1 MSGFSRTLR
10 AVAQTSRPGQ
20 QFPPVS
26 TDSRTRVSQQSLM
39 PFGGRV
45 LRSVAAEQDAQP
57 PVVAPASS
65 SGLFSLTYEPYYGL
79 KEKAFSLSADPRFL
93 FRSPE
98 HAPAFEELLN
108 GIRRREGLI
117 TLTGEIG
124 TGKTTLIR
132 SVLQQ
137 LDRRTFSAFLPDPF
151 VSREDLLKM
160 LLVDFG
166 VVSVADLKRGILNGA
181 SRPDLSYPLYEF
193 LDSLVPLQAFAVL
206 IIDEAQN
213 LPLPLLEEVRILSD
227 LEGREKLLQVVL
239 VGQPELRDHLRL
251 PEMRQVNQRVSV
263 RCELTP
269 LKREGVAD
277 YIQHR
282 LLVAS
287 EGSAHVEFAREA
299 IDAIYEGSRGTPRLI
314 NLLCDRA
321 LLHGFNA
328 RVTRIDPNLV
338 WDAMGDLGLE
348 IDAAE
353 SEAPAPPAMVSTRGP
368 SKTPAVSVPIMLA
381 AAPKAST
388 VPPAEPAISAAV
400 TRSASPVPKAAR
412 DRELLSDFAPE
423 STDQSATDEGIGRGW
438 MLVVAAVLLALIA
451 LGTMFGY
458 ARVQAASDVPDLR
471 FPAAPTKV
479 VATLPTIV
487 PHFAI
492 QVASFQTL
500 ARAERLA
507 QELTNTGYDARAIE
521 LNLGQSGR
529 IVAVMVGDYATEQD
543 ATRDLT
549 ALRSRLGFSDAR
561 VEPFVTIAT
570 R

>member
-1 MSGFSRTLR
+1 M
-10 AVAQTSRPGQ
+10 
-20 QFPPVS
+20 
-26 TDSRTRVSQQSLM
+26 M
-39 PFGGRV
+39 PLGGRV
-45 LRSVAAEQDAQP
+45 LRSVAAGQDAQP
-57 PVVAPASS
+57 SVVAPSSS

-98 HAPAFEELLN
+98 HAPAFEELLS

-137 LDRRTFSAFLPDPF
+137 LDRRTFSAFVPDPF

-166 VVSVADLKRGILNGA
+166 VVSVADLKRGVLNGA

-239 VGQPELRDHLRL
+239 VGQPELRAHLKL
-251 PEMRQVNQRVSV
+251 PEMRQVDQRVSV

-269 LKREGVAD
+269 LKREGVGD
-277 YIQHR
+277 YIEHR
-282 LLVAS
+282 LRVAS
-287 EGSAHVEFAREA
+287 EGNAQVEFAPEA
-299 IDAIYEGSRGTPRLI
+299 IAAVYEGSGGTPRLI
-314 NLLCDRA
+314 NLICDRT
-321 LLHGFNA
+321 LQHGYSA
-328 RVTRIDPNLV
+328 RVTRIEPNFV

-348 IDAAE
+348 IRAAQPPAPAQ
-353 SEAPAPPAMVSTRGP
+353 SKSSAPAPKAPAFELPKALALEPP
-368 SKTPAVSVPIMLA
+368 SV
-381 AAPKAST
+381 AAPKTA
-388 VPPAEPAISAAV
+388 PLM
-400 TRSASPVPKAAR
+400 RSAIPVPRPDR
-412 DRELLSDFAPE
+412 DREVLTDFPSE
-423 STDQSATDEGIGRGW
+423 STVQSATNDGIARGW
-438 MLVVAAVLLALIA
+438 MLVGAATLLALVAI
-451 LGTMFGY
+451 GVMFAY
-458 ARVQAASDVPDLR
+458 ARLQAASDVPDLR
-471 FPAAPTKV
+471 FPAPPAKV
-479 VATLPTIV
+479 TATFPAIV

-492 QVASFQTL
+492 QVASFQTA

-507 QELTNTGYDARAIE
+507 QQLTNAGYDARAIE
-521 LNLGQSGR
+521 LNLGQIDH
-529 IVAVMVGDYATEQD
+529 IVEVMVGDYATEQD

-549 ALRSRLGFSDAR
+549 ALRSQLGFSDAR
-561 VEPFVTIAT
+561 VEPFVSTAT

>member
-1 MSGFSRTLR
+1 
-10 AVAQTSRPGQ
+10 
-20 QFPPVS
+20 
-26 TDSRTRVSQQSLM
+26 M

-45 LRSVAAEQDAQP
+45 LRSVAAGQDVQP
-57 PVVAPASS
+57 SVVVPASS

-79 KEKAFSLSADPRFL
+79 QEKAFSLSADPRFL

-98 HAPAFEELLN
+98 HAPAFEELLS
-108 GIRRREGLI
+108 GIRRREGLV

-137 LDRRTFSAFLPDPF
+137 LDRRTFSAFVPDPF

-166 VVSVADLKRGILNGA
+166 VVSVADLKRGALNGA

-213 LPLPLLEEVRILSD
+213 LPLPLLEEIRILSD

-239 VGQPELRDHLRL
+239 VGQPELRAHLKL

-263 RCELTP
+263 RAELTP

-282 LLVAS
+282 LRVAS
-287 EGSAHVEFAREA
+287 EDNAQVEFAPEA
-299 IDAIYEGSRGTPRLI
+299 IAAIYEGSGGTPRLI
-314 NLLCDRA
+314 NLICDRA
-321 LLHGFNA
+321 LQHGFGA
-328 RVTRIDPNLV
+328 RVTRIEPHFV
-338 WDAMGDLGLE
+338 WDAIGDLGLE
-348 IDAAE
+348 IGAAQ
-353 SEAPAPPAMVSTRGP
+353 SPAPTTEP
-368 SKTPAVSVPIMLA
+368 KTPTP
-381 AAPKAST
+381 APKAPAFELPTSLAFEPPK
-388 VPPAEPAISAAV
+388 VPAPKTAASAKSPAEPPVSAPL
-400 TRSASPVPKAAR
+400 TRSAIPVPRPDR
-412 DRELLSDFAPE
+412 DRELLTDFAPE
-423 STDQSATDEGIGRGW
+423 RTDHSATNDGIARGW
-438 MLVVAAVLLALIA
+438 MLVGAAVLLALIA
-451 LGTMFGY
+451 MGVMFAY

-471 FPAAPTKV
+471 FPAPPKKV
-479 VATLPTIV
+479 VGTLPSIV

-507 QELTNTGYDARAIE
+507 QQLTSSGYDARAIE
-521 LNLGQSGR
+521 LNAGQSGR
-529 IVAVMVGDYATEQD
+529 IVEVMVGDYATEQD

-549 ALRSRLGFSDAR
+549 ALRSQLGFPDAR
-561 VEPFVTIAT
+561 VEPIVSTAP

>member
-1 MSGFSRTLR
+1 
-10 AVAQTSRPGQ
+10 
-20 QFPPVS
+20 
-26 TDSRTRVSQQSLM
+26 M
-39 PFGGRV
+39 PFGGRA
-45 LRSVAAEQDAQP
+45 LRSVAAGQDAQP
-57 PVVAPASS
+57 SVVAPASS

-98 HAPAFEELLN
+98 HAPAFEELLS
-108 GIRRREGLI
+108 GIRRREGLV

-137 LDRRTFSAFLPDPF
+137 LDRRTFSAFVPDPF

-166 VVSVADLKRGILNGA
+166 VVSVADLKRGTLNGA

-269 LKREGVAD
+269 MKREGVAD

-282 LLVAS
+282 LRVAS
-287 EGSAHVEFAREA
+287 EGSAQVEFAPEA
-299 IDAIYEGSRGTPRLI
+299 LDAIYEGSGGTPRLI

-321 LLHGFNA
+321 LQHGFTA
-328 RVTRIDPNLV
+328 RVTRIEPNFV

-348 IDAAE
+348 IGADEPIA
-353 SEAPAPPAMVSTRGP
+353 SAPAAKAPALAP
-368 SKTPAVSVPIMLA
+368 SKMPAVSVPIMLA
-381 AAPKAST
+381 ATSKTSA
-388 VPPAEPAISAAV
+388 VPPTEPAAAAAV
-400 TRSASPVPKAAR
+400 TRSAIPVPKPDR
-412 DRELLSDFAPE
+412 DRELLTDFAPE
-423 STDQSATDEGIGRGW
+423 GTDQTATDEGIARGW
-438 MLVVAAVLLALIA
+438 MLVGAAVLLALVAI
-451 LGTMFGY
+451 GGMVGY
-458 ARVQAASDVPDLR
+458 ARVQAASAVPDLK
-471 FPAAPTKV
+471 FPAPPRKV
-479 VATLPTIV
+479 VASLPAMV

-492 QVASFQTL
+492 QVASFQTM

-507 QELTNTGYDARAIE
+507 QQLTNTGYDARAIE
-521 LNLGQSGR
+521 LNLGQGGR
-529 IVAVMVGDYATEQD
+529 IVAVVVGDYSTEQD

-549 ALRSRLGFSDAR
+549 ALQSQLGFADAR
-561 VEPFVTIAT
+561 VEPFVTTTT

>member
-1 MSGFSRTLR
+1 
-10 AVAQTSRPGQ
+10 
-20 QFPPVS
+20 
-26 TDSRTRVSQQSLM
+26 M

-45 LRSVAAEQDAQP
+45 LRSVAAEDAQP
-57 PVVAPASS
+57 TVVAPASS

-98 HAPAFEELLN
+98 HAPAFEELLS

-124 TGKTTLIR
+124 TGKTTLTR

-137 LDRRTFSAFLPDPF
+137 LDRRTFSAFVPDPF

-166 VVSVADLKRGILNGA
+166 VVSVADLKRGALNGA

-213 LPLPLLEEVRILSD
+213 LPLPLLEEIRILSD

-239 VGQPELRDHLRL
+239 VGQPELRTHLKL
-251 PEMRQVNQRVSV
+251 PEMRQVDQRVSV

-282 LLVAS
+282 LRVAS
-287 EGSAHVEFAREA
+287 EGNAQVEFAPEA
-299 IDAIYEGSRGTPRLI
+299 FDAVYEASGGTPRLI
-314 NLLCDRA
+314 NLICDRA
-321 LLHGFNA
+321 LQHGFSA
-328 RVTRIDPNLV
+328 RVTRIEPNFIS
-338 WDAMGDLGLE
+338 DAMRDLGLE
-348 IDAAE
+348 IGAAE
-353 SEAPAPPAMVSTRGP
+353 LPTPVSESKAPASPKVSTFDLPRALALEAA
-368 SKTPAVSVPIMLA
+368 KVPAHKA
-381 AAPKAST
+381 ASSAL
-388 VPPAEPAISAAV
+388 PPAEPVVTAPMTKSAI
-400 TRSASPVPKAAR
+400 PVPRPDR
-412 DRELLSDFAPE
+412 DRELLADFAPE
-423 STDQSATDEGIGRGW
+423 STDHSATNDGIARGW
-438 MLVVAAVLLALIA
+438 MLVGAVVLIA
-451 LGTMFGY
+451 LVAIGVMFAY

-471 FPAAPTKV
+471 FPSPPKKV
-479 VATLPTIV
+479 EVTFPAIV

-492 QVASFQTL
+492 QVASFQTST
-500 ARAERLA
+500 RAERLA
-507 QELTNTGYDARAIE
+507 QQLTNTGYNARAIE

-529 IVAVMVGDYATEQD
+529 IVGVMVGDYATEQD
-543 ATRDLT
+543 ATRDLA
-549 ALRSRLGFSDAR
+549 ALRSQLGVPDAR
-561 VEPFVTIAT
+561 VEPFVSTAT

>member
-1 MSGFSRTLR
+1 
-10 AVAQTSRPGQ
+10 
-20 QFPPVS
+20 
-26 TDSRTRVSQQSLM
+26 M
-39 PFGGRV
+39 PFGGRA
-45 LRSVAAEQDAQP
+45 LRSVAAGQDAPP
-57 PVVAPASS
+57 PVVAASS

-98 HAPAFEELLN
+98 HAPAFEELLS

-137 LDRRTFSAFLPDPF
+137 LDRRTFSAFVPDPF

-166 VVSVADLKRGILNGA
+166 VVSVADLKRGMLSGA

-239 VGQPELRDHLRL
+239 VGQPELRAHLKL
-251 PEMRQVNQRVSV
+251 PQMRQVDQRVSV

-269 LKREGVAD
+269 LKRDGIAD

-282 LLVAS
+282 LRVAG
-287 EGSAHVEFAREA
+287 EGNPQVEFAPEA
-299 IDAIYEGSRGTPRLI
+299 IEAIYEGSGGTPRLI
-314 NLLCDRA
+314 NLICDRA
-321 LLHGFNA
+321 LQHGYSA
-328 RVTRIDPNLV
+328 RVLRIEPNLI
-338 WDAMGDLGLE
+338 WDAMGDIGLE
-348 IDAAE
+348 IRAAGP
-353 SEAPAPPAMVSTRGP
+353 APAPKVP
-368 SKTPAVSVPIMLA
+368 SAAPHALAFELPQSLAFSPSSVPAPKPTPSAVA
-381 AAPKAST
+381 AA
-388 VPPAEPAISAAV
+388 EPVV
-400 TRSASPVPKAAR
+400 TAPLIRSAIPVAR
-412 DRELLSDFAPE
+412 PDHDRELLTDFASE
-423 STDQSATDEGIGRGW
+423 RANSSATSDGIARGW
-438 MLVVAAVLLALIA
+438 TLVGTALLVALLAM
-451 LGTMFGY
+451 GVMFAY
-458 ARVQAASDVPDLR
+458 ARVQAASDVTDLR
-471 FPAAPTKV
+471 LPAPPKKV
-479 VATLPTIV
+479 IQTLPVIV

-507 QELTNTGYDARAIE
+507 QQLTNAGYDARAVE
-521 LNLGQSGR
+521 LNLGPSGR
-529 IVAVMVGDYATEQD
+529 IVAVMVGDYAIEQD
-543 ATRDLT
+543 ATRDVT
-549 ALRSRLGFSDAR
+549 ALRSQLGFFDAR
-561 VEPFVTIAT
+561 VEPFVTTTT

>member
-1 MSGFSRTLR
+1 
-10 AVAQTSRPGQ
+10 
-20 QFPPVS
+20 
-26 TDSRTRVSQQSLM
+26 M
-39 PFGGRV
+39 PLGGRV
-45 LRSVAAEQDAQP
+45 LRSVAAGQDAQP
-57 PVVAPASS
+57 SVGAPASS

-98 HAPAFEELLN
+98 HTPAFEELLS
-108 GIRRREGLI
+108 GIRRREGLV

-137 LDRRTFSAFLPDPF
+137 LDRRTFSAFVPDPF

-166 VVSVADLKRGILNGA
+166 VVSVADLKRGALNGA

-213 LPLPLLEEVRILSD
+213 LPLPLLEEIRILSD

-239 VGQPELRDHLRL
+239 VGQPELRAHLKL

-263 RCELTP
+263 RSELMP

-282 LLVAS
+282 LRVAS
-287 EGSAHVEFAREA
+287 EDNALVEFAPEA
-299 IDAIYEGSRGTPRLI
+299 IDAIYEGSGGTPRLI
-314 NLLCDRA
+314 NLICDRA
-321 LLHGFNA
+321 LQHGFGA
-328 RVTRIDPNLV
+328 RVTRIAPHFV
-338 WDAMGDLGLE
+338 WDAIDDLGLE
-348 IDAAE
+348 IGVAE
-353 SEAPAPPAMVSTRGP
+353 SPAPTTEPKTTTPAPKAPALAA
-368 SKTPAVSVPIMLA
+368 SKTPAVVVPQMLA
-381 AAPKAST
+381 AMPA
-388 VPPAEPAISAAV
+388 PPAEPVVSAPV
-400 TRSASPVPKAAR
+400 TRSAIRVQRPDR
-412 DRELLSDFAPE
+412 DRELLTEFASE
-423 STDQSATDEGIGRGW
+423 GTDHSATNDGIARGW
-438 MLVVAAVLLALIA
+438 MLVGAAVLLALVA
-451 LGTMFGY
+451 MGVMFAY

-471 FPAAPTKV
+471 FPAAPKKV
-479 VATLPTIV
+479 VATLPAIV

-507 QELTNTGYDARAIE
+507 QQLTGYDARAIE
-521 LNLGQSGR
+521 LNPGQGGR
-529 IVAVMVGDYATEQD
+529 IVGVMVGDYATEQD
-543 ATRDLT
+543 AARDLT
-549 ALRSRLGFSDAR
+549 ALRSQLGFLDAR
-561 VEPFVTIAT
+561 VEPFVSVAT

>member
-1 MSGFSRTLR
+1 M
-10 AVAQTSRPGQ
+10 
-20 QFPPVS
+20 
-26 TDSRTRVSQQSLM
+26 
-39 PFGGRV
+39 
-45 LRSVAAEQDAQP
+45 LRSVAAGQDAQP
-57 PVVAPASS
+57 SVVAPASS

-93 FRSPE
+93 FRTPE
-98 HAPAFEELLN
+98 HAPAFDELLS

-166 VVSVADLKRGILNGA
+166 VVSVADLKRGTLNGA

-269 LKREGVAD
+269 MQREGVAD

-282 LLVAS
+282 LHVAS
-287 EGSAHVEFAREA
+287 EGSAQVEFAPEA
-299 IDAIYEGSRGTPRLI
+299 IDAIYEGSGGTPRLI

-321 LLHGFNA
+321 LQHGFNA
-328 RVTRIDPNLV
+328 RATRIVSSFV

-353 SEAPAPPAMVSTRGP
+353 SDAPASPKTPTSGP

-381 AAPKAST
+381 ATPKTSA
-388 VPPAEPAISAAV
+388 VPPAEPAVSAPV
-400 TRSASPVPKAAR
+400 MRSAIPVPKPDR
-412 DRELLSDFAPE
+412 DRELLTDFAPE
-423 STDQSATDEGIGRGW
+423 STDQSATNEGIARGW
-438 MLVVAAVLLALIA
+438 MLVGAAVLLALIA
-451 LGTMFGY
+451 IGVMFGY
-458 ARVQAASDVPDLR
+458 ARVQAASDVSDLR
-471 FPAAPTKV
+471 FPAPPKKV

-500 ARAERLA
+500 ARADRLA
-507 QELTNTGYDARAIE
+507 QELTKTGYDARAIE

-529 IVAVMVGDYATEQD
+529 IVGVMVGDYATEQD

-549 ALRSRLGFSDAR
+549 ALRSQLGFPDAR
-561 VEPFVTIAT
+561 IEPFVSDTT

>member
-1 MSGFSRTLR
+1 
-10 AVAQTSRPGQ
+10 
-20 QFPPVS
+20 
-26 TDSRTRVSQQSLM
+26 M
-39 PFGGRV
+39 PLGGRI
-45 LRSVAAEQDAQP
+45 LRSVAAGQDAQP
-57 PVVAPASS
+57 LVVAPASS

-98 HAPAFEELLN
+98 HAPAFDELLS

-166 VVSVADLKRGILNGA
+166 VVSVADLKRGTLNGA

-282 LLVAS
+282 LHVAS
-287 EGSAHVEFAREA
+287 EGSASVDFTPEA
-299 IDAIYEGSRGTPRLI
+299 VDAIYEGSGGTPRLI

-321 LLHGFNA
+321 LQHGFNA
-328 RVTRIDPNLV
+328 RATRIDSNFV

-348 IDAAE
+348 ASAAE
-353 SEAPAPPAMVSTRGP
+353 PIAPAPAAKAPTLAP
-368 SKTPAVSVPIMLA
+368 SKTPAVNVPIMFAATPRPSTVLPSEPA
-381 AAPKAST
+381 VAAP
-388 VPPAEPAISAAV
+388 V
-400 TRSASPVPKAAR
+400 TRSAIPVPKPDR
-412 DRELLSDFAPE
+412 DRELLTDFAPE
-423 STDQSATDEGIGRGW
+423 ATDQSATDEGIARGW
-438 MLVVAAVLLALIA
+438 MLVGAAVLLALIA
-451 LGTMFGY
+451 IGVMFGY
-458 ARVQAASDVPDLR
+458 ARVQAASDVPDLK
-471 FPAAPTKV
+471 FPAPPGKV
-479 VATLPTIV
+479 VASLPTIV

-507 QELTNTGYDARAIE
+507 QELTKAGHDARAIE
-521 LNLGQSGR
+521 LNLGQTGR
-529 IVAVMVGDYATEQD
+529 IVTVMVGDYATEQD
-543 ATRDLT
+543 ATRDLA
-549 ALRSRLGFSDAR
+549 ALQSQLGFVDAR
-561 VEPFVTIAT
+561 IEPFVTTAI